1 MNMKLL
7 YVASLDFYTKPNPSY
22 HLMTTMLEDALEAGI
37 EVNLIGC
44 KEQGVK
50 KHIPDEIK
58 NKKGFSYGLIP
69 MPAVQKS
76 NFIRRYLE
84 GIKYSIQV
92 GKRMKKCIQE
102 YDIVFIQ
109 SSPTVL
115 YTLYYAKKYKKN
127 QKIIYNV
134 QDMFP
139 GSSIA
144 SGVMPQ
150 RWMQKIFYALQK
162 KAYKKADYITAIS
175 EDMKAKLI
183 EQGVPEKKIEV
194 IVNWF
199 DDQSVHRVEW
209 EDNRFVKKYNM
220 SQEKFYVQYAGT
232 MGYVFDYK
240 MVLAVAEKL
249 KKDRDIV
256 FQMIGAGSQKD
267 VFIREADERKLTN
280 IHFLPLEPQEMVS
293 DVYSA
298 CTVCFIPLKRGI
310 IGNSVPSKAGLLME
324 CKKPIITSVDEDTD
338 YFNMINHYAGI
349 AVSNLNQDMVVQAI
363 LKMKGNSD
371 FSSTCGNT
379 GYEFGHEL
387 YSRSNGMKNYIRL
400 FQKCCENRK
409 VQENEEDSNYG
420 IYKN

>member
-1 MNMKLL
+1 MKLL

-22 HLMTTMLEDALEAGI
+22 HLMTTMLEDVLDAGI
-37 EVNLIGC
+37 EVKLIGC
-44 KEQGVK
+44 KEQEIK

-58 NKKGFSYGLIP
+58 NKKGFSYDLIP
-69 MPAVQKS
+69 TPAIPKS
-76 NFIRRYLE
+76 NFVRRYLE
-84 GIKYSIQV
+84 GIRYSIQV
-92 GKRMKKCIQE
+92 GKRMKKCIE
-102 YDIVFIQ
+102 ECDVVFVQ
-109 SSPTVL
+109 SSPTIF

-144 SGVMPQ
+144 SGVMTQ
-150 RWMQKIFYALQK
+150 KWMQNIFYALQK
-162 KAYKKADYITAIS
+162 KAYKKADFITAIS
-175 EDMKAKLI
+175 EDMKVKLM
-183 EQGVPEKKIEV
+183 EQGVPEKKIKV

-220 SQEKFYVQYAGT
+220 SKEKFYVQYAGT

-240 MVLAVAEKL
+240 MVLEVAEKL
-249 KKDRDIV
+249 KEDSDIV

-267 VFIREADERKLTN
+267 LFIREAEERKLTN
-280 IHFLPLEPQEMVS
+280 IQFLPLEPQEMVS

-298 CTVCFIPLKRGI
+298 CSVCFIPLKRGI
-310 IGNSVPSKAGLLME
+310 IGNSVPSKAGLLMA

-338 YFNMINHYAGI
+338 YFDMINQYAGI
-349 AVSNLNQDMVVQAI
+349 AVSNLKPDMVVRAI
-363 LKMKGNSD
+363 LKMKENPDFCFTYGNI
-371 FSSTCGNT
+371 

-387 YSRSNGMKNYIRL
+387 YSRSNCMKKYIRL
-400 FQKCCENRK
+400 L
-409 VQENEEDSNYG
+409 EECS
-420 IYKN
+420 KK